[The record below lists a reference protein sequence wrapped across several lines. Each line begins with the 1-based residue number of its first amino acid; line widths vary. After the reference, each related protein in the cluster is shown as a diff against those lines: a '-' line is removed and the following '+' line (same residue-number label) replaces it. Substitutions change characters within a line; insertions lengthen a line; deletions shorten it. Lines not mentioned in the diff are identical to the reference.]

1 MTLEY
6 YEIPDNFAPVI
17 NIAKALL
24 SGREHNDICEMLNNA
39 TISVINT
46 DYNDWNGGTYG
57 YTVYISISVKQYTA
71 TPSSQINEIEDE
83 VAKAL
88 NEATKDD
95 DRNYFNVKIS
105 PIITKNDI
113 DWKIIGGEQT
123 KYELRRDIETIR
135 NIMVSVATG
144 GNRIQQEEVR
154 YQQLQTQVT
163 SKLKKLNIPY
173 SNTYSSLWDWYGKW
187 RADFPTYQERRQY
200 IKDLFMPTIN
210 FLDDATPNNEMITF
224 VELDDWDRIKRTV
237 SKIQRDSTTAC
248 NEEDYQS
255 IGLLCREV
263 IISLAQVV
271 YSPTL
276 HGSIDDNGVEI
287 GKTDS
292 VRMIGNY
299 IQFKLSGKE
308 NEELR
313 AYAKNTNKLANLL
326 THKRNA
332 TKKDVL
338 LAVSSTIALINFIGI
353 IEEKY

>member
-1 MTLEY
+1 MTPEY

-24 SGREHNDICEMLNNA
+24 SGRGHNDICEMLNNA

-57 YTVYISISVKQYTA
+57 YTVYVSISVKQYSIFSA
-71 TPSSQINEIEDE
+71 SQINEIEE
-83 VAKAL
+83 NVAKAL

-95 DRNYFNVKIS
+95 DRNYFSVKIS

-113 DWKIIGGEQT
+113 DWSSVGGQQT
-123 KYELRRDIETIR
+123 KLELKRDIETIR
-135 NIMVSVATG
+135 NIMVSVSTG
-144 GNRIQQEEVR
+144 GNRIQDEEER
-154 YQQLQTQVT
+154 YKQLQTQVT
-163 SKLKKLNIPY
+163 GKLKKLNLPY
-173 SNTYSSLWDWYGKW
+173 NNTYSSLWDWYGKW
-187 RADFPTYQERRQY
+187 RADFRTYQERRQY
-200 IKDLFMPTIN
+200 IKDLFTPTIN
-210 FLDDATPNNEMITF
+210 LLDDAIPNDEITTF
-224 VELDDWDRIKRTV
+224 VELDDWERIKRTV
-237 SKIQRDSTTAC
+237 SKIQRNSTTAY
-248 NEEDYQS
+248 NEEDFQS

-271 YSPTL
+271 YNPTL
-276 HGSIDDNGVEI
+276 HGYTDDHGVEI

-332 TKKDVL
+332 TKKDML